1 MAAERVIDGIQFKLH
16 LSQCH
21 PNFAIQIHPFA
32 SPVAPTWF
40 NAALCMFMSGRG
52 FKFTGMV
59 PSRNSESKLPAF
71 PNPQIPGI
79 SPGQNPNLCTSRGS
93 QLRTSKDFFMEFS
106 HEMPD
111 PKIATWTGGFQPA
124 KKRGVVLVNA

>member
-16 LSQCH
+16 LSHCH

-40 NAALCMFMSGRG
+40 NAALCFQHFQSQKYEEDHLAGTPT
-52 FKFTGMV
+52 FA
-59 PSRNSESKLPAF
+59 LP
-71 PNPQIPGI
+71 
-79 SPGQNPNLCTSRGS
+79 GS